1 MNKINNV
8 KNAIKVSS
16 FIQSSD
22 LDLDTT
28 TRELWPAILALKNFL
43 VSANFLPSTGY
54 FLRKEDKNSWEYFV
68 PKEKKPFKFF
78 EKNFKFVIEVRST
91 PNFKREKIFNL
102 NNQKSKTF
110 TSFYLTELINQNLNS
125 KITKMVNL
133 DYDLIRAITSLS
145 LYLPIILG
153 EWEAKQSAS
162 IFVTGHLTQSEDGK
176 IAKKDGSPIWLGG
189 ELDKMHTHRLR
200 SLHGSLLIGSK
211 TLKHD
216 NPQLNVRHCEGKNP
230 DLIIFKTNDEDFFDK
245 KLFQLKKRKIFLLCR
260 NQREMSKNFKLKSII
275 KNIKFDGNKT
285 FISPKE
291 ILTQLVKNNIHS
303 IFIEGGGITI
313 SHFLVANLFD
323 RFHLQT
329 SDKTLGSGINSF
341 NLPTSSDIENISAF
355 IRTDYKIDE
364 QTLSDYSKV
373 IP

>member
-1 MNKINNV
+1 MSEITNV
-8 KNAIKVSS
+8 KDAIKVSS
-16 FIQSSD
+16 HFKSRD
-22 LDLDTT
+22 LDLDKTSD
-28 TRELWPAILALKNFL
+28 ELWPALLSLKNFL
-43 VSANFLPSTGY
+43 ASYNFLPAKAY
-54 FLRKEDKNSWEYFV
+54 FIKKEDKTSWEYFV
-68 PKEKKPFKFF
+68 PEEKKSFKFF

-91 PNFKREKIFNL
+91 PEFKRDEINNL
-102 NNQKSKTF
+102 NNQKNKTF
-110 TSFYLTELINQNLNS
+110 TSFHLTELINQNLNS

-230 DLIIFKTNDEDFFDK
+230 DLIIFKTNDEDFFDEMA
-245 KLFQLKKRKIFLLCR
+245 QNNMAIEQDRSGSPMIPAGKIPP
-260 NQREMSKNFKLKSII
+260 Q
-275 KNIKFDGNKT
+275 
-285 FISPKE
+285 
-291 ILTQLVKNNIHS
+291 
-303 IFIEGGGITI
+303 
-313 SHFLVANLFD
+313 
-323 RFHLQT
+323 
-329 SDKTLGSGINSF
+329 
-341 NLPTSSDIENISAF
+341 IENKGLMA
-355 IRTDYKIDE
+355 RGNYG
-364 QTLSDYSKV
+364 V
-373 IP
+373 